1 MTLSSESLVITCLLF
16 LKTWNFLMLGAPVYK
31 WKNISLI
38 WRYKVG
44 QIGWPVGCREHLI
57 FSITQR
63 RDSRAR
69 SSLLSVTYAK
79 TMTEPKKDSW
89 NLPTLP
95 SPDPTLT
102 LTSYSGQ
109 NNLLSWGRGRWAVSP
124 ESYTDLSKE
133 TGCKLNGLPLLLRR
147 SEQMLQTG
155 LINTD
160 L

>member
-57 FSITQR
+57 FSMTQR
-63 RDSRAR
+63 RDSRAIIT
-69 SSLLSVTYAK
+69 SVSNVCQDYDWA
-79 TMTEPKKDSW
+79 KKDSW

-109 NNLLSWGRGRWAVSP
+109 NNLLSWGRGGWAVSP

-133 TGCKLNGLPLLLRR
+133 TGCKLNGQPLLLRR